1 MRRLVSICVLVLV
14 AAAAWA
20 AAPASAAHDIQYGI
34 QDDAW
39 LLDGPGTLQHRLD
52 FVQGLGVT
60 TVRFTIHWDTVAPT
74 RPARALAAND
84 PAYRWGGIDDVLKGL
99 HARGIEPLVTL
110 YGTPGWA
117 NGHRKP
123 NVAPKSSSTFANFAY
138 AAAKRYRFVR
148 KWTIWNEPNQ
158 RVALAQTSPRLYVT
172 RLLNPAYA
180 ALHHANRR
188 ALVAGGVTAPRG
200 NQGGYGPLAWVRGM
214 AAAHAKL
221 DAYAHNPYATR
232 PLESPLRGA
241 CPYCDVISV
250 ANLSRL
256 SREVQRDLGRRPI
269 WLTEY
274 GYQTNPPDRFFG
286 VSPNTQAQYV
296 SEAAMRTYQLPGVT
310 ILIQYLLRDEPLLDR
325 FQSGLFT
332 VSGVAKP
339 AYYAFRFPLAEV
351 KRSGTRTALWGQI
364 RPGKGVRTYRLQIRS
379 GSSWRWSGPTRRT
392 TAAGFFAVTV
402 PAPRGALIRVWSPQQ
417 RGYGWPL
424 LVR

>member
-1 MRRLVSICVLVLV
+1 MRRVASIWIPVL
-14 AAAAWA
+14 AAAAVWT
-20 AAPASAAHDIQYGI
+20 AAPASAAHGIRYGI

-52 FVQGLGVT
+52 LVQSLGVT
-60 TVRFTIHWDTVAPT
+60 TVRFTIHWDGVAPT
-74 RPARALAAND
+74 RPARALAEND
-84 PAYRWGGIDDVLKGL
+84 PAYRWGGIDGVLQGL

-117 NGHRKP
+117 NGRRKP
-123 NVAPKSSSTFANFAY
+123 NVAPTSKSTLANFAF

-158 RVALAQTSPRLYVT
+158 RLFLAKTTPRLYVT
-172 RLLNPAYA
+172 RLLNPAYV
-180 ALHHANRR
+180 ALHRANSRV
-188 ALVAGGVTAPRG
+188 LVAGGVTAPRG

-241 CPYCDVISV
+241 CGYCDVISV
-250 ANLSRL
+250 ANLTRL
-256 SREVQRDLGRRPI
+256 TKELRRDFGVSKPI

-274 GYQTNPPDRFFG
+274 GYQTNPPDRFG
-286 VSPNTQAQYV
+286 VPPNTQAQYV
-296 SEAAMRTYQLPGVT
+296 SEAALRTYQLPGVT
-310 ILIQYLLRDEPLLDR
+310 TLIQFLVRDEPVLAR

-332 VSGVAKP
+332 VRGVPKP
-339 AYYAFRFPLAEV
+339 AYFAFRFPLAQV
-351 KRSGTRTALWGQI
+351 TRSGARTALWGQI
-364 RPGKGVRTYRLQIRS
+364 RPGKGVRTYRLQIRAR
-379 GSSWRWSGPTRRT
+379 SSWRWAGPTRRT
-392 TAAGFFAVTV
+392 TRLGFFAVKV
-402 PAPRGALIRVWSPQQ
+402 AAPRGALVRVWSPQQ
-417 RGYGWPL
+417 RAYGWPL